1 MEVAGWTLLDDKA
14 ISSWKTLFVSLALL
28 TAVAADETALFV
40 SLALLTAVAADETAL
55 FVSLALL
62 TAVAADETTL
72 FVSLALLTA
81 VAADETALFVSLV
94 LFTVAAVKF
103 PEVVSAWTATV
114 DTPPKRKKDIVAIAA
129 KTNFLPS
136 LYIL

>member
-1 MEVAGWTLLDDKA
+1 MVDA
-14 ISSWKTLFVSLALL
+14 ALL
-28 TAVAADETALFV
+28 AT
-40 SLALLTAVAADETAL
+40 
-55 FVSLALL
+55 
-62 TAVAADETTL
+62 
-72 FVSLALLTA
+72 

-114 DTPPKRKKDIVAIAA
+114 DTPPKTKKDSVAIAA